1 MNIEPT
7 KQQYETLNKSNHWY
21 KTGYKQVF
29 EISGGAGTGKTTIV
43 YMLIQQLGLKP
54 DEVLFMAYVGK
65 ATLALARK
73 GNFAQTI
80 HTSIYNL
87 VEVPLEDDNGNIRY
101 SAGRPIMVPSF
112 IKKESLDPKIKLL
125 VIDEAGMVNEDI
137 AKDILSFGL
146 PVITLGD
153 LNQLPPVF
161 GDSYFLQNPDAILT
175 EPMRQALDSPIISL
189 AQDILNNRYLR
200 FGQYG
205 KNTYIIK
212 REAITE
218 KMLTKSDLVICGK
231 NKTKELMNHHVRHNI
246 LGITKDR
253 PVVGDK
259 MICRQNNWKIPPLDG
274 NIYLINGLIGYVTD
288 VDLESF
294 NKRSIKMDFRPEFM
308 DSHKF
313 NNIEIDYKYLMNPT
327 DKTYRFLNKFEYAYA
342 ITCHVAQGSE
352 ANHVFVYNESMGD
365 REYMKAWLYTA
376 VTRAKEGLIL
386 SL

>member
-175 EPMRQALDSPIISL
+175 EPMRQDLDSPIISL
-189 AQDILNNRYLR
+189 DQDILNNRYLR
-200 FGQYG
+200 FGQYC

>member
-7 KQQYETLNKSNHWY
+7 KQQYKTLNKSNHWY